1 MIRAVLVFSL
11 GLVLMSCSTGPAPLE
26 EYTIARAAIEAAR
39 SVEAARLS
47 PGYWNQAED
56 AFQIGQR
63 LYEER
68 DFVRAKQEF
77 IRSRMAAERAET
89 ASRLLRQKN
98 GEVL

>member
-1 MIRAVLVFSL
+1 MKRRVLVFFL
-11 GLVLMSCSTGPAPLE
+11 GLALISCTTGPAPLE

-39 SVEAARLS
+39 AVESARLS
-47 PGYWNQAED
+47 PGFWNQAED

-63 LYEER
+63 HYEER
-68 DFVRAKQEF
+68 DFVQAKKEF
-77 IRSRMAAERAET
+77 IRSRIYAERAET